1 MDPREELQALRR
13 MAELEAKASG
23 AAVTPIDTTPQWGR
37 ENPNLFKA
45 AQATRQYLG
54 PTLEAGSAIAG
65 AALGTAVAPGVGTV
79 GGAGLGYGIGT
90 GITKMAD
97 VALGNV
103 PPETAPQ
110 ALTRGAKDVL
120 TGATLE
126 AGGAAAG
133 KVLSKAAK
141 AAGWVWDAFSGKLVN
156 VRAGKT
162 AREIAGAD
170 LGTIK
175 DLASGGAQPTLTA
188 EQVAR
193 RAALGYASP
202 VNPAIA
208 PSNLTAAQATQASGN
223 NVLAA
228 LGEKAAKN
236 DVTNFFSR
244 TAAEQEAARQVT
256 LRSVTPDLAT
266 VTGARAAGAA
276 IEYPAA
282 KAGPAI
288 APTPV
293 LQDIFSRPT
302 MKEVLAVARRIAGD
316 AGTPFGIGGVSGTTV
331 GGTVGAGGF
340 KAAKTVVPEVAP
352 SYSVS
357 DLHNVKMAMDKIIA
371 NPSSFGIDA
380 AKVSA
385 IKDLKKTF
393 LSEFEAQAPAYGA
406 AREAYA
412 ARSAP
417 VDQSRVL
424 GAMQDV
430 LAKPGGGE
438 RVVPFLNVLGTGEN
452 ALIKRAGGDPRFGGL
467 EEVLTPKQM
476 GAVNDIAGQFTRDL
490 ALAQSAAA
498 GRGGL
503 SRVLRETSSSAELP
517 PSINLYT
524 RSVNKVLSLVE
535 GRVNVDT
542 RNVLEKGMRSGK
554 DLLTVLNTLPSG
566 ERIAALQA
574 LGQTPGKQLG
584 RAAVYGANALA
595 PQNQNALAP

>member
-1 MDPREELQALRR
+1 
-13 MAELEAKASG
+13 
-23 AAVTPIDTTPQWGR
+23 
-37 ENPNLFKA
+37 
-45 AQATRQYLG
+45 
-54 PTLEAGSAIAG
+54 
-65 AALGTAVAPGVGTV
+65 
-79 GGAGLGYGIGT
+79 
-90 GITKMAD
+90 
-97 VALGNV
+97 
-103 PPETAPQ
+103 
-110 ALTRGAKDVL
+110 
-120 TGATLE
+120 
-126 AGGAAAG
+126 
-133 KVLSKAAK
+133 
-141 AAGWVWDAFSGKLVN
+141 
-156 VRAGKT
+156 
-162 AREIAGAD
+162 
-170 LGTIK
+170 
-175 DLASGGAQPTLTA
+175 
-188 EQVAR
+188 
-193 RAALGYASP
+193 
-202 VNPAIA
+202 
-208 PSNLTAAQATQASGN
+208 
-223 NVLAA
+223 

-236 DVTNFFSR
+236 DVANFFSR
-244 TAAEQEAARQVT
+244 TAAEQEAARKAT
-256 LRSVTPDLAT
+256 LQGVTPDLAT

-490 ALAQSAAA
+490 ALADAAAA

-554 DLLTVLNTLPSG
+554 DLLTVLNTLPAS
-566 ERIAALQA
+566 ERVAALQA

-584 RAAVYGANALA
+584 RAAVYGTNAFA
-595 PQNQNALAP
+595 PEILNQLGQ

>member
-23 AAVTPIDTTPQWGR
+23 AAAVTPVDTTPQWGR

-54 PTLEAGSAIAG
+54 PTLEAGGAIGG
-65 AALGTAVAPGVGTV
+65 AALGTMLAPGPGTV
-79 GGAGLGYGIGT
+79 GGAGLGYGIAS
-90 GITKMAD
+90 GINKVAD
-97 VALGNV
+97 VVLGNV

-126 AGGAAAG
+126 AGGAVAG
-133 KVLSKAAK
+133 KVLSKAEK

-156 VRAGKT
+156 VRAGKI

-175 DLASGGAQPTLTA
+175 DLAKSAGP
-188 EQVAR
+188 
-193 RAALGYASP
+193 
-202 VNPAIA
+202 
-208 PSNLTAAQATQASGN
+208 NLTAAQATQASGN

-244 TAAEQEAARQVT
+244 TAAEQEAARKAT
-256 LRSVTPDLAT
+256 LQGVTPDLAAT
-266 VTGARAAGAA
+266 TAAR
-276 IEYPAA
+276 
-282 KAGPAI
+282 
-288 APTPV
+288 
-293 LQDIFSRPT
+293 
-302 MKEVLAVARRIAGD
+302 D
-316 AGTPFGIGGVSGTTV
+316 A
-331 GGTVGAGGF
+331 
-340 KAAKTVVPEVAP
+340 
-352 SYSVS
+352 
-357 DLHNVKMAMDKIIA
+357 
-371 NPSSFGIDA
+371 A
-380 AKVSA
+380 AKVNYDRA
-385 IKDLKKTF
+385 FAADLQRQRITA
-393 LSEFEAQAPAYGA
+393 EAAAAQKSLAQTTGA
-406 AREAYA
+406 APVPTNVTPALEALKTNPVIQAAAKEASVLARTEGASIGDPMASLQGLHYMKLAIDNQFKNRAAATALQNYSAAALQNTKTRLLGAMEDTSISPLYGVARQTYA
-412 ARSAP
+412 AQSAP

-554 DLLTVLNTLPSG
+554 DLLTVLNTLPAS
-566 ERIAALQA
+566 ERVAALQA

-584 RAAVYGANALA
+584 RAAVYGTNAFA
-595 PQNQNALAP
+595 PEILNQLGQ

>member
-23 AAVTPIDTTPQWGR
+23 AAAVTPVDTTPQWGR

-65 AALGTAVAPGVGTV
+65 AALGTAVAPVVGTV

-126 AGGAAAG
+126 AGGAVAG
-133 KVLSKAAK
+133 KVLSKAEK

-156 VRAGKT
+156 VRAGKI

-175 DLASGGAQPTLTA
+175 DLAKSAGP
-188 EQVAR
+188 
-193 RAALGYASP
+193 
-202 VNPAIA
+202 
-208 PSNLTAAQATQASGN
+208 NLTAAQATQASGN

-276 IEYPAA
+276 LEYPAA

-554 DLLTVLNTLPSG
+554 DLLTVLNTLPAS
-566 ERIAALQA
+566 ERVAALQA

-584 RAAVYGANALA
+584 RAAVYGTNAFA
-595 PQNQNALAP
+595 PEILNQLGQ

>member
-1 MDPREELQALRR
+1 MADLQLYLEAEKRGLLPPEKQALLTEARSR
-13 MAELEAKASG
+13 GLIPKLEDTI
-23 AAVTPIDTTPQWGR
+23 AAPTLVGTAPIDTTPQWGR

-110 ALTRGAKDVL
+110 ALTRGARDVL

-126 AGGAAAG
+126 AGGAVAG
-133 KVLSKAAK
+133 QVLSKAAK
-141 AAGWVWDAFSGKLVN
+141 AAGWVWDAVSGKLVN
-156 VRAGKT
+156 VRAGKI

-175 DLASGGAQPTLTA
+175 DLAKSTGP
-188 EQVAR
+188 
-193 RAALGYASP
+193 
-202 VNPAIA
+202 
-208 PSNLTAAQATQASGN
+208 NLTAAQATQASGN

-244 TAAEQEAARQVT
+244 TAAEQEAARQAT
-256 LRSVTPDLAT
+256 LRSVTPDLAAT
-266 VTGARAAGAA
+266 TAAR
-276 IEYPAA
+276 
-282 KAGPAI
+282 
-288 APTPV
+288 
-293 LQDIFSRPT
+293 
-302 MKEVLAVARRIAGD
+302 D
-316 AGTPFGIGGVSGTTV
+316 A
-331 GGTVGAGGF
+331 
-340 KAAKTVVPEVAP
+340 
-352 SYSVS
+352 
-357 DLHNVKMAMDKIIA
+357 
-371 NPSSFGIDA
+371 A
-380 AKVSA
+380 AKVNYDRA
-385 IKDLKKTF
+385 FAADLQRQRITA
-393 LSEFEAQAPAYGA
+393 EAAAAQKSLAQTTGA
-406 AREAYA
+406 APVPTNVTPALEALKTNPVIQAAAKEASVLARTEGASIGDPMASLQGLHYMKLAIDNQFKNRAAATALQNYSAAALQNTKTRLLGAMEDTSISPLYGVARQTYA
-412 ARSAP
+412 AQSAP

-554 DLLTVLNTLPSG
+554 DLLTVLNTLPAS
-566 ERIAALQA
+566 ERVAALQA

-584 RAAVYGANALA
+584 RAAVYGTNAFA
-595 PQNQNALAP
+595 PEILNQLGQ

>member
-23 AAVTPIDTTPQWGR
+23 AVVVPVDTTPQWGR

-126 AGGAAAG
+126 AGGAVAG
-133 KVLSKAAK
+133 QVLSKAAK

-156 VRAGKT
+156 VRAGKI

-170 LGTIK
+170 LGTII
-175 DLASGGAQPTLTA
+175 DLAKSTGP
-188 EQVAR
+188 
-193 RAALGYASP
+193 
-202 VNPAIA
+202 
-208 PSNLTAAQATQASGN
+208 NLTAAQATQASGN

-244 TAAEQEAARQVT
+244 TAAGQEAARQAT
-256 LRSVTPDLAT
+256 LRSVTPDLKTVQAARSTSAAT
-266 VTGARAAGAA
+266 N
-276 IEYPAA
+276 YPAA
-282 KAGPAI
+282 FAEGIDQGMAKAMQPQIDNLMARPVMQAAKQDAVEWAANNGLATPDFGSVAGLDYMKKALDRQI
-288 APTPV
+288 AAAARGGTSV
-293 LQDIFSRPT
+293 AKADLATLMQNKNDLLAT
-302 MKEVLAVARRIAGD
+302 LKELSPLYDVARAK
-316 AGTPFGIGGVSGTTV
+316 F
-331 GGTVGAGGF
+331 
-340 KAAKTVVPEVAP
+340 AA
-352 SYSVS
+352 
-357 DLHNVKMAMDKIIA
+357 
-371 NPSSFGIDA
+371 
-380 AKVSA
+380 
-385 IKDLKKTF
+385 
-393 LSEFEAQAPAYGA
+393 Q
-406 AREAYA
+406 
-412 ARSAP
+412 SAP
-417 VDQSRVL
+417 VNQAQVL

-430 LAKPGGGE
+430 LAKPGVGE
-438 RVVPFLNVLGTGEN
+438 RVVPFLNALGTGEN
-452 ALIKRAGGDPRFGGL
+452 ALIKRAGGNPRFGGL

-503 SRVLRETSSSAELP
+503 SRILGETKSSAELP
-517 PSINLYT
+517 PSINLFT
-524 RSVNKVLSLVE
+524 RTVNKVLSLLE
-535 GRVNVDT
+535 GKVNT
-542 RNVLEKGMRSGK
+542 GTLNVLENGMRSGK
-554 DLLTVLNTLPSG
+554 DLLTVLNTLPAS
-566 ERIAALQA
+566 ERVAALQA

-584 RAAVYGANALA
+584 RAAVYGTNAFA
-595 PQNQNALAP
+595 PEILNQLGQ

>member
-1 MDPREELQALRR
+1 

-126 AGGAAAG
+126 AGGAVAG

-156 VRAGKT
+156 VRAGKI

-175 DLASGGAQPTLTA
+175 DLAKSAGP
-188 EQVAR
+188 
-193 RAALGYASP
+193 
-202 VNPAIA
+202 
-208 PSNLTAAQATQASGN
+208 NLTAAQATQASGS

-244 TAAEQEAARQVT
+244 TAAGQEAARQAT
-256 LRSVTPDLAT
+256 LRSVTPDLKTVQAARSTSAAT
-266 VTGARAAGAA
+266 N
-276 IEYPAA
+276 YPAA
-282 KAGPAI
+282 FAEGIDQGMAKAMQPQIDNLMARPVMQAAKQDAVEWAANNGLATPDFGSVAGLDYMKKALDRQI
-288 APTPV
+288 AAAARGGTSV
-293 LQDIFSRPT
+293 AKADLATLMQNKNDLLAT
-302 MKEVLAVARRIAGD
+302 LKELSPLYDVARAK
-316 AGTPFGIGGVSGTTV
+316 F
-331 GGTVGAGGF
+331 
-340 KAAKTVVPEVAP
+340 AA
-352 SYSVS
+352 
-357 DLHNVKMAMDKIIA
+357 
-371 NPSSFGIDA
+371 
-380 AKVSA
+380 
-385 IKDLKKTF
+385 
-393 LSEFEAQAPAYGA
+393 Q
-406 AREAYA
+406 
-412 ARSAP
+412 SAP
-417 VDQSRVL
+417 VNQAQVL

-438 RVVPFLNVLGTGEN
+438 RVVPFLNALGTGES
-452 ALIKRAGGDPRFGGL
+452 ALIKRAGGNPRFGGL
-467 EEVLTPKQM
+467 EEILTPQQM
-476 GAVNDIAGQFTRDL
+476 GVVNDITGQFTKDL

-503 SRVLRETSSSAELP
+503 SRILGETKSSAELP
-517 PSINLYT
+517 PSINLFT
-524 RSVNKVLSLVE
+524 RTVNKVLSLLE
-535 GRVNVDT
+535 GKVNT
-542 RNVLEKGMRSGK
+542 GTLNVLEKGMRSGK
-554 DLLTVLNTLPSG
+554 GLLTVLNTLPAS
-566 ERIAALQA
+566 ERVAALQA

-584 RAAVYGANALA
+584 RAAVYGTNAFAQEILN
-595 PQNQNALAP
+595 PLGQ